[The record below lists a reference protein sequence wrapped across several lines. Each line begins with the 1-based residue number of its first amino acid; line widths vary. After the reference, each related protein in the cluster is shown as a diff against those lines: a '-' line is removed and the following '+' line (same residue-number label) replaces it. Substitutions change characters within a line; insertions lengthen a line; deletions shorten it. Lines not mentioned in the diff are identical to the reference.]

1 MIITAELVAQ
11 AGQMGL
17 VTQREIGDGLVGV
30 RELDGDR
37 LLTVT
42 VHSHPVAY
50 VRREPTSCASGGGVL
65 DRERAVLSAV
75 RDTDCVPQVLAG
87 SPEESLWLS
96 VLDGAELSEQ
106 HRNMAEYAEICQAW
120 GATLGRLHTLPVRFS
135 GRWTAPR
142 PEVLDTRQLARTVRT
157 AGARSA
163 YATVFETFQ
172 ASQPLRA
179 AAVEVAERWTARH
192 WIHGNLTP
200 AHVLVTDR
208 PALRIGFVDLAEAG
222 LGDPAW
228 DLASAVEV
236 IAGLSRNWHTSAV
249 ALVEYFMQGYRH
261 AAGPA
266 RLYPAVQALRA
277 LTIAWQLAGDPS
289 PDRDELSFWLDR
301 ARQHGARAAER
312 VYLAA

>member
-50 VRREPTSCASGGGVL
+50 VRREPASCTPAGGAL
-65 DRERAVLSAV
+65 DRERAVLCAV

-96 VLDGAELSEQ
+96 VLDGAELGEQ
-106 HRNMAEYAEICQAW
+106 RRNMAEYAEICQAW

-142 PEVLDTRQLARTVRT
+142 PGILDTRRLARVVRT
-157 AGARSA
+157 AGSGSA
-163 YATVFETFQ
+163 YAAVFHTLESSL
-172 ASQPLRA
+172 ALRA
-179 AAVEVAERWTARH
+179 AAGEVAERWTARH

-200 AHVLVTDR
+200 AHVLVSDR
-208 PALRIGFVDLAEAG
+208 PALRIGFIDLAEAG

-228 DLASAVEV
+228 DLASAIEV
-236 IAGLSRNWHTSAV
+236 IAGPLTELARLRRRPGRVLHAGLPACRRSGPAV
-249 ALVEYFMQGYRH
+249 PGRAG
-261 AAGPA
+261 AAGTHH
-266 RLYPAVQALRA
+266 RLAVGR
-277 LTIAWQLAGDPS
+277 
-289 PDRDELSFWLDR
+289 
-301 ARQHGARAAER
+301 
-312 VYLAA
+312 

>member
-1 MIITAELVAQ
+1 M
-11 AGQMGL
+11 
-17 VTQREIGDGLVGV
+17 
-30 RELDGDR
+30 
-37 LLTVT
+37 
-42 VHSHPVAY
+42 
-50 VRREPTSCASGGGVL
+50 
-65 DRERAVLSAV
+65 LSAV
-75 RDTDCVPQVLAG
+75 QDTDCVPQVLAG

-106 HRNMAEYAEICQAW
+106 RRNMAEYAEICQVW

-142 PEVLDTRQLARTVRT
+142 PGVLNTRQLARTVRT
-157 AGARSA
+157 AGSGSA
-163 YATVFETFQ
+163 YAAVFETFE
-172 ASQPLRA
+172 SSLPLRA

-208 PALRIGFVDLAEAG
+208 PALRIGFIDLAEAG

-228 DLASAVEV
+228 DLASAIEV
-236 IAGLSRNWHTSAV
+236 IAGLSRNWHTAAG

-261 AAGPA
+261 SAGPA
-266 RLYPAVQALRA
+266 RLAPAMLAMRA

-289 PDRDELSFWLDR
+289 PDRDELSFWLNRAQQHGDR
-301 ARQHGARAAER
+301 AAAR
-312 VYLAA
+312 VYVAA